1 VLRVPVTFAA
11 GLVLVAAVVLGV
23 AHSAVAVVPDVPLQ
37 GRTGLLSECSTLQE
51 TKQYR
56 CYIRGF
62 LTMIDEAGDP
72 ATELPRIDTQVH
84 NAGGF
89 LEAACHPLMHTVGR
103 TWAREHHVTFAN
115 LMRYTPRSND
125 PGCSA
130 GFGMGLVMYLGPQ
143 LVLHPRE
150 VLATCAQL
158 PTRFRRYT
166 CIHGSGHALMRGF
179 HSQLR
184 DAVKACRTLGPRN
197 APDCAQGAFH
207 DYWIALSG
215 ADGTTPLVG
224 ADDSAQSVCAG
235 YEFARPCWF
244 RFFWERRSDERFY
257 EASDI
262 LHACNGLAGIQRA
275 GCVSGASLAMART
288 REPVD
293 HARTCGGLTGS
304 DTIDCLRGVAV
315 PEVANEPFERMRL
328 IRTCASLPRTTRSR
342 CFGWFGRTLAVV
354 TDGRFL
360 RIGCP
365 RLGNLHARVWC
376 SAGAEHMERP
386 LRTFS

>member
-1 VLRVPVTFAA
+1 MLA
-11 GLVLVAAVVLGV
+11 LGV
-23 AHSAVAVVPDVPLQ
+23 AQAAVVPDVPLQ
-37 GRTGLLSECSTLQE
+37 GRTGLLSQCAEQQGQR
-51 TKQYR
+51 QYR

-62 LTMIDEAGDP
+62 LGMIDEAGDP
-72 ATELPRIDTQVH
+72 ARELPRIDGQVH
-84 NAGGF
+84 NGGGF

-143 LVLHPRE
+143 LVLHPRV
-150 VLATCAQL
+150 VLATCSRL

-184 DAVKACRTLGPRN
+184 DAVRACRTLGPVN

-215 ADGTTPLVG
+215 ADGTTPLEG

-235 YEFARPCWF
+235 YEFARPCWY
-244 RFFWERRSDERFY
+244 RFFWERRPDDRMY
-257 EASDI
+257 RASDI
-262 LHACNGLAGIQRA
+262 LHACAALTGIQRA
-275 GCVSGASLAMART
+275 GCVSGASLAMARA

-293 HARTCGGLTGS
+293 HARTCGALTGS

-315 PEVANEPFERMRL
+315 PEVANKPFERLHL
-328 IRTCASLPRTTRSR
+328 IRTCTSFSVSTRSR

-360 RIGCP
+360 RTGCTQ
-365 RLGNLHARVWC
+365 LGNPHARVWC
-376 SAGAEHMERP
+376 STGARHMGRP